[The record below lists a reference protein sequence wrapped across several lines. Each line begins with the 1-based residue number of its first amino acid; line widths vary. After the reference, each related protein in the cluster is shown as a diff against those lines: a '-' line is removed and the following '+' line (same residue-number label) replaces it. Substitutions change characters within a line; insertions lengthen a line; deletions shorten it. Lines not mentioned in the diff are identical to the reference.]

1 MPGESNK
8 RLSLNKKFVLNVV
21 ILLVVFTGGFALGDN
36 KSEIIQKIKYGQTSQ
51 NAELPSDLEFDGVNE
66 LYGQL
71 KASFDGQLEPG
82 KLEDGLKQGL
92 VKAAGDPFTEFLNV
106 EATRE
111 FEEGLS
117 GSFEGIGAE
126 LGKEEQS
133 IVIISPIAGFPA
145 EKVGLRAGD
154 IISEINSESAYDIT
168 ITEAVKKIRGPKGTK
183 VKLTIVRD
191 SERLE
196 FEITRATITVPSVK
210 SEMVSGDV
218 GVIEISRFGD
228 DTTEL
233 VREFA
238 QDLQNKGAKGVVLD
252 LRNNPGGLLDSA
264 VEVASLWLPEGTLVV
279 DEKRGDTTVKT
290 HKAVGGSI
298 LDGVPTVVLINEGS
312 ASASEIVAG
321 ALRDHEAATIIGE
334 KSYGK
339 GSVQEVIPL
348 GGGGSLK
355 VTIARWFTPAG
366 RNIDKEGIKPDQQ
379 IKLTEK
385 DVNAKRD
392 PQKNKAIE
400 FLKK

>member
-1 MPGESNK
+1 MSKESNK
-8 RLSLNKKFVLNVV
+8 KFRLNKKFVLNVI

-36 KSEIIQKIKYGQTSQ
+36 KSEIIQKVKYGQTSQ
-51 NAELPSDLEFDGVNE
+51 NAELPGELEFDGVNE
-66 LYGQL
+66 VYGHL
-71 KASFDGQLEPG
+71 KDSFDGQLEPN

-106 EATRE
+106 EATKE

-133 IVIISPIAGFPA
+133 IVIISPITGFPA
-145 EKVGLRAGD
+145 EKTGLRAGD
-154 IISEINSESAYDIT
+154 IVSEINGESAYDIT
-168 ITEAVKKIRGPKGTK
+168 ITEAVKKIRGPKGTE
-183 VKLTIVRD
+183 VKLGILRGNKT
-191 SERLE
+191 LE
-196 FEITRATITVPSVK
+196 FEITRDTITIPSVK
-210 SEMVSGDV
+210 SEMVNGDV

-233 VREFA
+233 ARQAA
-238 QDLQNKGAKGVVLD
+238 QDLQNKGAKSIILD

-279 DEKRGDTTVKT
+279 DERRGETTVKT
-290 HKAVGGSI
+290 HRAVGSSI
-298 LDGVPTVVLINEGS
+298 LEGVPTVVLINEGS

-321 ALRDHEAATIIGE
+321 ALKDHNVATILGE

-366 RNIDKEGIKPDQQ
+366 RNIDKEGIQPDQK

-392 PQKNKAIE
+392 PQKTRAIK